1 MSHIEPSTNSERA
14 VQNRIIKLL
23 HKYNGYDYLGNFKD
37 IENGNIIEDI
47 LREYLMDPRK
57 QHLSSSQATEAI
69 NKLKAEAVCPS
80 RESLYN
86 SNKNVYNTL
95 RFPISVSQGVGL
107 PNKQVKLIDWGDPD
121 SNLFNIAEEVTVRKQ
136 TLDAEHRRPDVVI
149 YINGIAVA
157 VIELKKATVSVED
170 GINQNWRN
178 QQHGQIPQFFS
189 TAQLL
194 MAGSESEGVYYGTTL
209 TPPKYYLRWKE
220 PAGEGYPYDY
230 LDIPVSSSMYGQ
242 KFFPNE
248 LDCSLMQMLEPER
261 LLEFIHDCIVFD
273 GGIKKVA
280 RPNQYFAIVAAKT
293 RIKAK
298 QSGIIWHSQ
307 GSGKSLTMVWL
318 AQWIRENVDNSR
330 VVIITDRDELDKQI
344 TDGFVDAGE
353 HPVRAKSGKHLIGM
367 LGGKDKDGNV
377 CEMPPL
383 ICTLIHKFGIAGDP
397 NEDET
402 KDKSLRGSRSPE
414 QYMQDLAGQLPEGF
428 AAKGDFYVFVDECHR
443 TQGGILNKA
452 MKKIMGEDVM
462 MIGFTGTPLLKD
474 DKGKLTS
481 RDNFGPWIHTYK
493 FDEAVKDKVILDLRY
508 EARDVEQKLSD
519 AASLDELFEDTAKK
533 LTPKAKEALQK
544 RWAEMQNLFSSRERV
559 NRIVVQIMKDF
570 QLIPALKEGWGNAML
585 VADSIYQAYRFWS
598 AFQETGLAGKCAVV
612 TSYDGADPSL
622 SEGYSGELKTE
633 ADYKYNTNKK
643 MLAGKTPEEY
653 EEWAKYEFVNHPGSM
668 KLLIVVDKL
677 LTGFDAPSATYL
689 YIDKKKDMKDHNLFQ
704 AICRVNRVNGERK
717 DYGYIVD
724 YKHLFKNIE
733 GAIEDY
739 TNGAFAGYD
748 KKDIEGLLKS
758 KVDEGR
764 KELDAALEMC
774 NRLSEPVKA
783 PKTVDEFFDWFCY
796 DQYRGTEEEHQAEI
810 ILNARK
816 REDFYDACYTLVR
829 RYTAISMQMK
839 EAGYTDEEADKIY
852 HKVKTY
858 NELRNAISKRCGDY
872 VDLKKYDAEMR
883 ALLDNYVVS
892 TRVEVLEKLDDF
904 SFLDIIDIDD
914 TGEVNVD
921 EDAEKEL
928 GGQKGVAETMGA
940 NVRRVINRK
949 RESNP
954 EEYKYFSERI
964 NRILEEYQQ
973 EKLEYKELL
982 KAIKKLAA
990 DIKSQ
995 RAADPRI
1002 DSEGKKALYDNL
1014 GKDVELALKMNEIII
1029 ANAASGF
1036 RTIDIR
1042 KKKLLRAIEKGLEGT
1057 AFNAEIVLNIV
1068 IHNPEYGN

>member
-1 MSHIEPSTNSERA
+1 MEPSTNSERT

-23 HKYNGYDYLGNFKD
+23 QEYNGYDYLGNFKD
-37 IENGNIIEDI
+37 TENGNIIEDI
-47 LREYLMDPRK
+47 LRKYLMEN
-57 QHLSSSQATEAI
+57 QNLTSSQAAEAI
-69 NKLKAEAVCPS
+69 NKLKADASCPS
-80 RESLYN
+80 QESLYN
-86 SNKNVYNTL
+86 SNKDVYNTL
-95 RFPISVSQGVGL
+95 RYPMPVSQGAGL
-107 PNKQVKLIDWGDPD
+107 PNKQVMLIDWKNPD
-121 SNLFNIAEEVTVRKQ
+121 NNIFSVAEEVTVRKQ
-136 TLDAEHRRPDVVI
+136 TVVAEHRRPDVVI

-178 QQHGQIPQFFS
+178 QQQGQIPQFYS
-189 TAQLL
+189 TTQLL

-209 TPPKYYLRWKE
+209 TPPKFYLHWKE
-220 PAGEGYPYDY
+220 PAGEGYPYDNEG
-230 LDIPVSSSMYGQ
+230 IPVSSSIYGQ
-242 KFFPNE
+242 KEFPNE
-248 LDCSLMQMLEPER
+248 LDRSLMQMLEPNR
-261 LLEFIHDCIVFD
+261 LLEFLHDCVVFD
-273 GGIKKVA
+273 GGVKKVA

-318 AQWIRENVDNSR
+318 AQWIRENVEDSR

-344 TDGFVDAGE
+344 TTGFADAGE
-353 HPVRAKSGKHLIGM
+353 NPVRAKSGNHLISM
-367 LGGKDKDGNV
+367 LNGNGKDGNAS
-377 CEMPPL
+377 L
-383 ICTLIHKFGIAGDP
+383 ICTLIHKFGIAGDSRG
-397 NEDET
+397 DET
-402 KDKSLRGSRSPE
+402 KDKSLRGNRSPE
-414 QYMQDLAGQLPEGF
+414 QYLRDLAEQLPDGF
-428 AAKGDFYVFVDECHR
+428 KAKGNLYVFVDECHR

-452 MKKIMGEDVM
+452 MKKIMGDDVM
-462 MIGFTGTPLLKD
+462 MIGFTGTPLLKE

-508 EARDVEQKLSD
+508 EARDVEQVLSD
-519 AASLDELFEDTAKK
+519 AASLDELFEDTTKK

-544 RWAEMQNLFSSRERV
+544 RWAEMPNLFSSRERV
-559 NRIVVQIMKDF
+559 NRIVAQILKDF
-570 QLIPALKEGWGNAML
+570 QLIPALREGWGNAIL

-598 AFQETGLAGKCAVV
+598 AFQDTTLAGKCAVV
-612 TSYDGADPSL
+612 TSYQGTDPSL
-622 SEGYSGELKTE
+622 EEGYNGELKTE
-633 ADYKYNTNKK
+633 ADYKYKTNKK
-643 MLAGKTPEEY
+643 MRGDKSPEEY

-689 YIDKKKDMKDHNLFQ
+689 YIDKEMRDHNLFQ

-724 YKHLFKNIE
+724 FKHLFENIE

-739 TNGAFAGYD
+739 TNGAFSGYD

-758 KVDEGR
+758 KVEEGR
-764 KELDAALEMC
+764 KELDAALERC
-774 NRLSEPVKA
+774 NRLSEPVMT
-783 PKTVDEFFDWFCY
+783 PKSVDEFFDWFCY
-796 DQYRGTEEEHQAEI
+796 NQHGGTEEEHQAEI
-810 ILNARK
+810 ITNARK

-829 RYTAISMQMK
+829 RYTSISMQMK

-852 HKVKTY
+852 RKVKTY
-858 NELRNAISKRCGDY
+858 DELRNAISKRCGDY

-883 ALLDNYVVS
+883 ALLDDYVVS

-904 SFLDIIDIDD
+904 SFLDIIDIKDS
-914 TGEVNVD
+914 GEVEVD
-921 EDAEKEL
+921 EGAEKEL

-954 EEYKYFSERI
+954 EEYKCFSERI
-964 NRILEEYQQ
+964 NRLLEEYHQ

-982 KAIKKLAA
+982 KSIRALANEIKNQQ
-990 DIKSQ
+990 SV
-995 RAADPRI
+995 DPRI
-1002 DSEGKKALYDNL
+1002 NSEGKKALYDNL
-1014 GKDVELALKMNEIII
+1014 GKDVELALKMNDVII
-1029 ANAASGF
+1029 ANAAHGF
-1036 RTIDIR
+1036 RTSEVR
-1042 KKKLLRAIEKGLEGT
+1042 KKKLYLAIKKALEGT
-1057 AFNAEIVLNIV
+1057 GFSPDAILNIV
-1068 IHNPEYGN
+1068 IHNPEYDN